1 MENEQLIHDYTND
14 RLIPE
19 ERLAFELRLE
29 TDAQLAQEYEQ
40 YVDLKKAIKE
50 QVRID
55 LKDTLRALENQKEE
69 ISGISDEQTVS
80 FSKKYSYIYI
90 AAAVIIFAVIGFQF
104 LEQDPSNQDLYA
116 SFYQPYDN
124 TLQPVTRGE
133 TTEDVLSQ
141 AFQAY
146 EAADFEKAIPYFN
159 SSLEEQYQPDVA
171 FYKAMSLMSSGQ
183 DMEASQVLN
192 NLKKQKSSYEP
203 QVYWYSALLSLK
215 NNQEQRAKEQ
225 LDSLSMLNSGYKN
238 SALAKIKK
246 ELTD

>member
-29 TDAQLAQEYEQ
+29 TDAQLAHEYEE

-55 LKDTLRALENQKEE
+55 LKDTLKALENQKEE

-80 FSKKYSYIYI
+80 FGKKYSYIYI

-133 TTEDVLSQ
+133 TKEDVLSQ
-141 AFQAY
+141 AFQA
-146 EAADFEKAIPYFN
+146 
-159 SSLEEQYQPDVA
+159 
-171 FYKAMSLMSSGQ
+171 
-183 DMEASQVLN
+183 
-192 NLKKQKSSYEP
+192 
-203 QVYWYSALLSLK
+203 
-215 NNQEQRAKEQ
+215 
-225 LDSLSMLNSGYKN
+225 
-238 SALAKIKK
+238 
-246 ELTD
+246 